1 MSMTTDTKKRP
12 INRLKTMYALR
23 ALVDDMYK
31 SGLEAKKEGKPVA
44 WCMLDGGFAGPFLNA
59 IGMES
64 VYPENY
70 GTVCAAAGKAQPYL
84 ERSAADGFP
93 DHLCGYA
100 RNCFGYT
107 SAMAEMG
114 QIPPD
119 APSGGMPK
127 PVLLLASGMVCDAR
141 FKWFQA
147 LGSYLEAPVWTLESP
162 RPGAREG
169 LTEGAYER
177 HVAFLVKGL
186 REFGAFLEK
195 LLGKKIDWAKFEEEV
210 DTTIAM
216 NKLWYNVNQL
226 RKARPGPMHSR
237 DFWSSMSGSTLSTMD
252 PKAVT
257 ALYLKMYDEVKERV
271 DKGISGIGAPEKYR
285 LTFIG
290 LPPWHSLGFFDKLA
304 ERGWNFVIEQTY
316 HPPKPIDVGWV
327 KDPVEKLVR
336 YRFQSLAH
344 QIEDTFSPKEAEEV
358 KMEIL
363 KQGFSPRMALREAM
377 EYQCDGAML
386 HTLLT
391 CRGTTAPLF
400 LSQNQLMD
408 VWNIPSLVI
417 EGDIVDHT
425 LFDPQD
431 ALRKAEVFEETMDHY
446 KKVRKEKGLP
456 W

>member
-1 MSMTTDTKKRP
+1 MTTETKKRP

-23 ALVDDMYK
+23 AMIDDMYK
-31 SGLEAKKEGKPVA
+31 SGQEAKNEGKPVA

-59 IGMES
+59 IGVEC

-70 GTVCAAAGKAQPYL
+70 GTVCAASGKAAPYL
-84 ERSAADGFP
+84 ERSAAEGFP

-107 SAMAEMG
+107 ATLAELG
-114 QIPPD
+114 KIPED

-147 LGSYLEAPVWTLESP
+147 LGTYLEAPVWTLESP
-162 RPGAREG
+162 RPGARES
-169 LTEGAYER
+169 LMEGTYER
-177 HVAFLVKGL
+177 TVEFLVKGL
-186 REFGAFLEK
+186 REFSQFLEK
-195 LLGKKIDWAKFEEEV
+195 LLGKKIDWVKFEEDV
-210 DTTIAM
+210 NTTIEL
-216 NKLWYNVNQL
+216 NKLWYTINQL

-237 DFWSSMSGSTLSTMD
+237 DFWSSMSGSILSTLD
-252 PKAVT
+252 RKVVNDF
-257 ALYLKMYDEVKERV
+257 YQKMYDEVKARV
-271 DKGISGIGAPEKYR
+271 DQGISGINVEEKYR
-285 LTFIG
+285 LAFIG
-290 LPPWHSLGFFDKLA
+290 LPPWHSLGFFDQLA

-316 HPPKPIDVGWV
+316 HPPRPIELNWV

-336 YRFQSLAH
+336 YRFQNLAY
-344 QIEDTFSPKEAEEV
+344 QIDEIFSPGEAAEV
-358 KMEIL
+358 KKEI
-363 KQGFSPRMALREAM
+363 KEQGYSPRMALRDAM
-377 EYQCDGAML
+377 EYQCDGAVL
-386 HTLLT
+386 HTLLS

-425 LFDPQD
+425 LFNPAD
-431 ALRKAEVFEETMDHY
+431 ALRKAEAFEETMDHY
-446 KKVRKEKGLP
+446 KKIRKEKGLE
-456 W
+456 